1 MLNKLKNLVMDRM
14 VTTLLRVSGL
24 VIAALGL
31 IGLLTGHW
39 GHVIT
44 LLLGVSLVLFE
55 E

>member
-1 MLNKLKNLVMDRM
+1 MKKGKITHFQTL
-14 VTTLLRVSGL
+14 VTTLLRISGL
-24 VIAALGL
+24 VMAALAF
-31 IGLLTGHW
+31 IGILTGHW

>member
-1 MLNKLKNLVMDRM
+1 MKKGKITHFQTL

-44 LLLGVSLVLFE
+44 FLLGVSLVLFE

>member
-1 MLNKLKNLVMDRM
+1 MKKSKITHFQTL

-31 IGLLTGHW
+31 IGILTGHW